1 MTDDDAHDDNVVSF
15 NLNDGTS
22 WRLVGW
28 RSTTRWVEDLNDA
41 WAWARDE
48 LKDPDPVAARPN
60 MLSVLDTLQ
69 RDVKAA
75 RTSGQ
80 PPSTVG
86 DLIRRLLN
94 QTYGPFHQ
102 TSENGARI
110 ADIAAEAG
118 PDAAMFAFA
127 FLRQQVAFGHIS
139 TLSHFQGLM
148 LLAQPSLAVLHNAG
162 ERLSAERNNYRT
174 ATRRL
179 SSEIEEADRRRHK
192 EWDESLVLAGQS
204 AMAWSQRRARRW
216 LRYTT
221 AWRGVNQRSVDSI
234 RAVESSYRE
243 AMALQAPVEY
253 WTTKANGHKVD
264 EEKALHRLFIYFPV
278 ALVLITGLF
287 GASAIYLLSVPQ
299 AKLPPG
305 LYVIASAGL
314 ASAAGLLFWIGRL
327 LTKLYLSEHHL
338 RHDAEER
345 AVMTTTYLALTAEQA
360 ASDADR
366 QIILT
371 SLFRT
376 TSDGIVKE
384 EGTLDPSLA
393 SLIAKIGVR

>member
-1 MTDDDAHDDNVVSF
+1 MTDDHADDDNVVSF
-15 NLNDGTS
+15 HLNDGTS

-28 RSTTRWVEDLNDA
+28 RSITRWVEDLNDA

-48 LKDPDPVAARPN
+48 LQDPDPVNARPN
-60 MLSVLDTLQ
+60 LLSVIDKLQ

-75 RTSGQ
+75 KAAGHS
-80 PPSTVG
+80 PSTIT
-86 DLIRRLLN
+86 DTIRRQLN
-94 QTYGPFHQ
+94 QTYAPFHQ
-102 TSENGARI
+102 SSQNGALI
-110 ADIAAEAG
+110 IDIAAQAG
-118 PDAAMFAFA
+118 PDPAIFAFA
-127 FLRQQVAFGHIS
+127 FLRQMATYGHIS
-139 TLSHFQGLM
+139 ALSHFQGLM

-179 SSEIEEADRRRHK
+179 SAEIEEADRRRHK

-221 AWRGVNQRSVDSI
+221 VWRGVNQRSVDSI

-253 WTTKANGHKVD
+253 WTKKAKGHKAD
-264 EEKALHRLFIYFPV
+264 EEKALGRLFIYFPV
-278 ALVLITGLF
+278 ALALITLIFTG
-287 GASAIYLLSVPQ
+287 SAAYLLNVPQ

-314 ASAAGLLFWIGRL
+314 ASVAGLLFWIGRL